1 MKGGDTMKKLINS
14 ALAAGAMLLN
24 TTGFVLAQVED
35 KVLDLT
41 EPSEGIGD
49 IGTLISQGLRMA
61 MIIAGILTFAYLIWG
76 GIQWITSGGDKA
88 AYEEARGRITAAL
101 IGLGI
106 VAAAW
111 AVMWIIGN
119 FFGINVLQ
127 GITWPTAGGP
137 A

>member
-14 ALAAGAMLLN
+14 AIATGTMLFTAASIA
-24 TTGFVLAQVED
+24 FAQGET
-35 KVLDLT
+35 LT
-41 EPSEGIGD
+41 IEEPTDMGIKS
-49 IGTLISQGLRMA
+49 IGELISQGLRMA

-101 IGLGI
+101 LGLGI

-119 FFGINVLQ
+119 FFGINILQ
-127 GITWPTAGGP
+127 DITWPTAGKG
-137 A
+137 AV